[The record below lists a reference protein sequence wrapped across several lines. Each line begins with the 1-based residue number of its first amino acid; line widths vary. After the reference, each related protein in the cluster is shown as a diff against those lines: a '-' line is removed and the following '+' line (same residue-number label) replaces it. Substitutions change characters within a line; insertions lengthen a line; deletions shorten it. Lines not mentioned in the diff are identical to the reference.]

1 MEMRSFA
8 GVLAIACLGATTAKA
23 TEYQVTIL
31 PQLLTDFYGAG
42 ESADEFTSNF
52 WNITDTGALAPPMF
66 SSAVITFN
74 TSDVYGNT
82 VKSPNA
88 QAEIF
93 ELNDVGPI
101 PQGDNLTPAA
111 DGWTTSV
118 DWSQGSTA
126 DLASISVTKSLG
138 PTSDLQWIFQ
148 LLFPPTRW
156 ALATRST

>member
-52 WNITDTGALAPPMF
+52 WNITDTGALAPL
-66 SSAVITFN
+66 
-74 TSDVYGNT
+74 DVQFRGDYIQHVRRLWNT

-93 ELNDVGPI
+93 GAERCRTHTARGQPHARRGRLDYVGRLEP
-101 PQGDNLTPAA
+101 G
-111 DGWTTSV
+111 
-118 DWSQGSTA
+118 
-126 DLASISVTKSLG
+126 
-138 PTSDLQWIFQ
+138 
-148 LLFPPTRW
+148 
-156 ALATRST
+156 